1 MKKTAL
7 VRVSEIQ
14 YDIDG
19 VSVASLTNEGAF
31 LPSEMEIEVELTDP
45 ENGFPEIADAISDAT
60 GFCVLSFQYLARC
73 PS

>member
-7 VRVSEIQ
+7 VSVSEIQ
-14 YDIDG
+14 YHTDG
-19 VSVASLTNEGAF
+19 VSVEWLKGEGAF
-31 LPSEMEIEVELTDP
+31 LPSEMDIEVELTDA

-73 PS
+73 PI